1 MILKGSDKLIDFEEI
16 SKKLDSL
23 KVKLHEIGDSLW
35 HWKIRKW
42 IKTTWRKDYWARFLG
57 WF

>member
-23 KVKLHEIGDSLW
+23 KIKLHEIGDSL
-35 HWKIRKW
+35 
-42 IKTTWRKDYWARFLG
+42 
-57 WF
+57 